1 MPFIISLCRIRPLND
16 DGSLQGSQ
24 LLQDMGFANG
34 QRIKRKADGL
44 TVEIKEVGV
53 SQITCCCDGSEELL
67 TIPYSSL
74 QNREWKLEKN
84 KPERLLA
91 DAKDVEK
98 WKFLSQTSLVKAQ
111 VLVKL
116 WEGAPE
122 NPWSSMTAFSQPKSI
137 VATQEF
143 QVGCL
148 EFKALTNKIEMKD
161 GDFKGGIEIGKA
173 LGFQVFLLPPLS
185 CFLSGS

>member
-1 MPFIISLCRIRPLND
+1 MMVPSRE
-16 DGSLQGSQ
+16 SQ

-53 SQITCCCDGSEELL
+53 TQITCCCDGSEELL

-98 WKFLSQTSLVKAQ
+98 WKFLSQTSLLKAQ

-122 NPWSSMTAFSQPKSI
+122 KSMVFH
-137 VATQEF
+137 
-143 QVGCL
+143 
-148 EFKALTNKIEMKD
+148 D
-161 GDFKGGIEIGKA
+161 G
-173 LGFQVFLLPPLS
+173 VFPAKEYRCHARVPSWLP
-185 CFLSGS
+185 GV